1 MNMSKSFLHN
11 CPAPAKLN
19 LFLHVTGQRP
29 DGYHLL
35 QSVFQLID
43 LCDILHFDRRDDSQI
58 RRLTD
63 NDQIREED
71 DLVIR
76 AAKLL
81 QKAASNKKNGFLPG
95 VDIRIEKNIPMG
107 GGLGGG
113 CLLYTSISSRSSDRP
128 FSSSSLVAGKTS
140 GCRIET

>member
-1 MNMSKSFLHN
+1 MSISFLHN

-81 QKAASNKKNGFLPG
+81 QKAASNKKTDFFPA
-95 VDIRIEKNIPMG
+95 
-107 GGLGGG
+107 
-113 CLLYTSISSRSSDRP
+113 SISGLKKTFPWVADWVEVPPTQRRP
-128 FSSSSLVAGKTS
+128 CLF
-140 GCRIET
+140 

>member
-81 QKAASNKKNGFLPG
+81 QKAVSNKKNGFLPG
-95 VDIRIEKNIPMG
+95 VDIRIEKNIP
-107 GGLGGG
+107 
-113 CLLYTSISSRSSDRP
+113 I
-128 FSSSSLVAGKTS
+128 
-140 GCRIET
+140 GCRCTLFHFR